1 MATNEEVNGKI
12 TDAVSQTAV
21 GVLAEAP
28 AVAIGALY
36 QSLANANGLALWH
49 REFQPTRHRRP
60 PTTSAAAAARP
71 RPRRS
76 RST

>member
-12 TDAVSQTAV
+12 TDAVSQTEV

-36 QSLANANGLALWH
+36 QSLANANGLALSNSVSN
-49 REFQPTRHRRP
+49 QQNLNQLNP
-60 PTTSAAAAARP
+60 SIVAQAIAKINGG
-71 RPRRS
+71 
-76 RST
+76 

>member
-36 QSLANANGLALWH
+36 QSLANANGLALSNSVSN
-49 REFQPTRHRRP
+49 QQNLNQLN
-60 PTTSAAAAARP
+60 TSIVAQAIAKINGG
-71 RPRRS
+71 
-76 RST
+76 

>member
-1 MATNEEVNGKI
+1 MATNDEVNGKI

-36 QSLANANGLALWH
+36 QSLANANGLALSNSVSS
-49 REFQPTRHRRP
+49 QQNLNQLNP
-60 PTTSAAAAARP
+60 SIVAQAIAKINGG
-71 RPRRS
+71 
-76 RST
+76 